1 MADLEQVLRPIRAV
15 AEAAQGN
22 QETRDLLGRVCA
34 AVADNFALPRVG
46 LLRTD
51 AKSRQPV
58 VVVVAAAGVAAGQ
71 FELWRIDENP
81 ALARAARTGSPV
93 FIADAR
99 TEPSFTPEAV
109 VRLGAVSVLV
119 LPLLAE
125 GRLIGFLLGDRAG
138 TSFELEAEQMD
149 LLACIAVLVATL
161 LEKELE
167 RRELERLDVA
177 KSQFVALASHELRTP
192 IATVYGV
199 LATLNN
205 LGGKLREEQ
214 RVELRAT
221 AFEQAT
227 RLRRLADQLLDL
239 SRLDA
244 VAISL
249 DPQPLGVRRTLEEIV
264 LMAGELRASEVAIE
278 AAPDLEVILDR
289 LSLERIVSN
298 LLTNA
303 MRHGE
308 PPVRIEAI
316 KQDCHLRVAVED
328 AGEGVPAEFVT
339 RLFDRFSRAEQ
350 SKDRITEGTGLGLA
364 IAQSFARAHGG
375 EILYRDATP
384 HGARFEF
391 VIPLI

>member
-1 MADLEQVLRPIRAV
+1 MLEPIRAV
-15 AEAAQGN
+15 AAAAQGN
-22 QETRDLLGRVCA
+22 QETADLLGRVCA
-34 AVADNFALPRVG
+34 AVADSFALQRVG
-46 LLRTD
+46 LLHTTLESPQ
-51 AKSRQPV
+51 AV
-58 VVVVAAAGVAAGQ
+58 WVVAAAGVSAGE
-71 FELWRIDENP
+71 FELGRIDENP

-99 TEPSFTPEAV
+99 KEPSFTPEAV
-109 VRLGAVSVLV
+109 ARLGAVSALV
-119 LPLLAE
+119 LPLVAE
-125 GRLIGFLLGDRAG
+125 GKLIGFLLGDRAG
-138 TSFELEAEQMD
+138 TSFELEAERMD

-167 RRELERLDVA
+167 RRELERLDGV

-192 IATVYGV
+192 IATVYGI

-205 LGGKLREEQ
+205 VGGKLREEQ

-221 AFEQAT
+221 ALEQAT

-244 VAISL
+244 VAMSR
-249 DPQPLGVRRTLEEIV
+249 DPKPLRVRRTLEEIV
-264 LMAGELRASEVAIE
+264 LMVGELRASEVAIE
-278 AAPDLEVILDR
+278 ADPDLEVILDR

-308 PPVRIEAI
+308 PPVKIQAI
-316 KQDCHLRVAVED
+316 KQDRHLRVAVED
-328 AGEGVPAEFVT
+328 AGEGVPAEFVSS
-339 RLFDRFSRAEQ
+339 LFDRFSRAQ
-350 SKDRITEGTGLGLA
+350 PSKDRSTEGTGLGLA

-384 HGARFEF
+384 QGARFEF
-391 VIPLI
+391 VIPVV